1 MFPTLTYVTGGYKS
15 MAWLYFDGMDICS
28 LQTYIRCRSDL
39 GIPIFY
45 EGLSSTLFCFRRSI
59 ERINLVNYC
68 CTSETGYHHVAQ
80 CAQEFLVLW
89 NVKNMNVE
97 KKQCTINIHVLNHT
111 RNVIIRRAH
120 TMRST
125 LRLLTVIDLFMFK
138 TRGSYLW
145 CTDQLHNLLVVNQNQ
160 LMCTSSSEISRAILT
175 EPIPHG

>member
-1 MFPTLTYVTGGYKS
+1 MFLTLTYVTGGYKS

-59 ERINLVNYC
+59 ERINASHRKLDIITLHNALKSFWYC
-68 CTSETGYHHVAQ
+68 ET
-80 CAQEFLVLW
+80 W
-89 NVKNMNVE
+89 KTWISKK

-160 LMCTSSSEISRAILT
+160 LKCTSSSEISRAILT
-175 EPIPHG
+175 EPILHG